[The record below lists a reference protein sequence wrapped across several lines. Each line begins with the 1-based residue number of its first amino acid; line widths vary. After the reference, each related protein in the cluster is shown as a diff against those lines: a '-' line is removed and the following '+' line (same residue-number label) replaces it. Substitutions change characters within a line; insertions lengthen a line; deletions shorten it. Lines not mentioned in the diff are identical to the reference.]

1 MAYNSKF
8 TGAQIDALL
17 DASEAMQ
24 TSKEDV
30 ANKVTSLDADADD
43 VHYPSA
49 KAVKDAVVELN
60 FDTHILKFNPQNN
73 VLTKLRLYS
82 PFVVKGRKYRF
93 TILNPGW
100 DISGVTSV
108 DGGFGIGYVPKGKTE
123 ANYVSLV
130 GVRVPNLSTDLKSS
144 YEVGIADDWEFLNV
158 EIRCS
163 EMVYVLC
170 EDITN
175 IINLRQNI
183 FDTYPATYEQGSI
196 YLGKE
201 QPSTTTCIYNPIYY
215 INRGNYIWLRN
226 KKDTD
231 GSYWKVRVAL
241 YDANKKWVRDAYG
254 FAFNDG
260 DYPLNFTEPYFR
272 YSLSLISAEGADLAC
287 TPSDYVTNLVQ
298 FIGNGLRLDLMNNDF
313 ATQEK
318 LTDLARKVG
327 NISGVYEFDYSKGDH
342 SSNKDRFDCNIEQ
355 GETFS
360 LEVLLST
367 SIVESVAT
375 YVKYEGDNNTTL
387 LASFP
392 VNTKKVFTAA
402 RKIVSIGVYF
412 NASDSGAA
420 IVHFT
425 SNENLQGK
433 ASTQFVDGLK
443 KEIDSDIEV
452 LQKKDL
458 FLETKIGAYRDD
470 IVNNGNG
477 SDWVYF
483 TFNDLYPECTY
494 KLTFTGNITDASG
507 EGQAAFAQCTVLLK
521 DGTSKTVFNI
531 GKGGTF
537 ASGTSYILNGI
548 TRLSANFRYQS
559 NEELSASLESVSD
572 AVILAEEAKASIA
585 EISDLLDVVPVQS
598 STSAAISVGTIY
610 LGNTN
615 NSVDCL
621 ADNIYYEIKPNS
633 TIKLICAEKIRV
645 RVSEYDSSKKYIKDS
660 GAYTKITEYTTG
672 DATCFVRISATYAD
686 RGYNSSNPISVG
698 VFSPDDF
705 GFIFTKSNVINTL
718 KEENTELGIT
728 KQDKIIGSINQYNY
742 KTAVKG
748 QLTASGFQS
757 NADVYVSDYIY
768 CKGQS
773 KVSANYAGRT
783 GLYVYFYDAEL
794 NVVDRKL
801 QHQNYT
807 WDIPANA
814 VFLRINMSYYNTT
827 GMVVFGEAEEAQTY
841 VPYRD
846 VSYIF
851 DTLEQHGQKIAEMS
865 GEEGSVESFNK
876 DKESA
881 ILAIR
886 NAAPNK
892 YAVANKGLY
901 PVFGVITDI
910 HDDWTRMR
918 RALDYCEKKNA
929 DALLVLGDIGDN
941 QAALDAFD
949 WQGFVLNSSIPIL
962 AIPGNHEFVYN
973 AGQTSYV
980 GYTDETLA
988 AKLYNSELVSHN
1000 GEIHPSGK
1008 NYWYKDIQK
1017 SVRGVDYKLRIIGIY
1032 QHEFVDTWTD
1042 GHPDHTQNSGLAK
1055 DDVYYKQ
1062 AQIDWLVNLLDNTDE
1077 NTHVVLLVHWAVTN
1091 NLSRVESAWTPSD
1104 KVGVGITSGV
1114 THGSNNDMIPM
1125 IVNAWI
1131 NGTNV
1136 NTSSTMRTDGS
1147 TISVNHTFGASHHGK
1162 FVGYFSGH
1170 THHDAIT
1177 KVAEMDEQFNY
1188 AFNCTTNNDSQQ
1200 SGDTPRSADGK
1211 CQDSFSLV
1219 GYDFLKNRV
1228 SLVKIGSD
1236 VTVDMKDR
1244 KYACN
1249 FNS

>member
-17 DASEAMQ
+17 DASGAMQ
-24 TSKEDV
+24 TSKEDA
-30 ANKVTSLDADADD
+30 ANKVTSINADADD

-49 KAVKDAVVELN
+49 KAVKAALSEL
-60 FDTHILKFNPQNN
+60 T
-73 VLTKLRLYS
+73 
-82 PFVVKGRKYRF
+82 
-93 TILNPGW
+93 
-100 DISGVTSV
+100 
-108 DGGFGIGYVPKGKTE
+108 
-123 ANYVSLV
+123 
-130 GVRVPNLSTDLKSS
+130 
-144 YEVGIADDWEFLNV
+144 
-158 EIRCS
+158 
-163 EMVYVLC
+163 
-170 EDITN
+170 
-175 IINLRQNI
+175 
-183 FDTYPATYEQGSI
+183 
-196 YLGKE
+196 
-201 QPSTTTCIYNPIYY
+201 
-215 INRGNYIWLRN
+215 
-226 KKDTD
+226 
-231 GSYWKVRVAL
+231 
-241 YDANKKWVRDAYG
+241 
-254 FAFNDG
+254 
-260 DYPLNFTEPYFR
+260 
-272 YSLSLISAEGADLAC
+272 
-287 TPSDYVTNLVQ
+287 
-298 FIGNGLRLDLMNNDF
+298 
-313 ATQEK
+313 
-318 LTDLARKVG
+318 RKVG

-355 GETFS
+355 GESFS

-367 SIVESVAT
+367 SIVGSVAT

-443 KEIDSDIEV
+443 KEIDSDIEA
-452 LQKKDL
+452 LQNKDL
-458 FLETKIGAYRDD
+458 FLETKIGAYRDE

-477 SDWVYF
+477 SNWVYF
-483 TFNDLYPECTY
+483 TFNGLYPECTY

-507 EGQAAFAQCTVLLK
+507 EGQAAFAQCTKWLK

-572 AVILAEEAKASIA
+572 AAILVEEAKASIA

-610 LGNTN
+610 LGNKN

-705 GFIFTKSNVINTL
+705 GFIFTNSNVINAL
-718 KEENTELGIT
+718 KEGNAELGLT

-748 QLTASGFQS
+748 QLTESGFSS

-783 GLYVYFYDAEL
+783 GLYVYFYDARL
-794 NVVDRKL
+794 NVVDMKL

-980 GYTDETLA
+980 GYTDETLK
-988 AKLYNSELVSHN
+988 AKLYNDELIAHN
-1000 GEIHPSGK
+1000 GEVHPNGK
-1008 NYWYKDIQK
+1008 NYWHKDIVTD
-1017 SVRGVDYKLRIIGIY
+1017 VRGEQYTLRIIGMY

-1042 GHPDHTQNSGLAK
+1042 GHPDHTQNSGKAK

-1062 AQIDWLVNLLDNTDE
+1062 AQIDWLVNLLDNTDDK
-1077 NTHVVLLVHWAVTN
+1077 THVMILVHWAVCADN
-1091 NLSRVESAWTPSD
+1091 ERVDNPFNPDARLGINLA
-1104 KVGVGITSGV
+1104 SGC
-1114 THGSNNDMIPM
+1114 THGSNNKFIPQ
-1125 IVNAWI
+1125 IIDAWLK
-1131 NGTNV
+1131 GTNV
-1136 NTSSTMRTDGS
+1136 NANSTMRTDGS
-1147 TISVNHTFGASHHGK
+1147 TISINHTFANAHHGQ
-1162 FVGYFSGH
+1162 FAGYLCGH
-1170 THHDAIT
+1170 THYDAIT
-1177 KVAEMDEQFNY
+1177 KVKDMEEQYNY
-1188 AFNCTTNNDSQQ
+1188 VFNCTTANDGQQ
-1200 SGDTPRSADGK
+1200 NSDTPRDTTGK
-1211 CQDSFSLV
+1211 LQDSFAII
-1219 GYDFLKNRV
+1219 GYDFLKGKIGI
-1228 SLVKIGSD
+1228 VKIGSD
-1236 VTVDMKDR
+1236 VTVDMREK
-1244 KYACN
+1244 KYSCN
-1249 FNS
+1249 FNYVI